1 MIIFNMTQTVQL
13 FLPNEFYEELLYQYE
28 DKDADLRKM
37 VFGFLTPLGK
47 QGKLALLSKNIQVRV
62 MKNGK
67 MEMENRDLVDIDLE
81 ATAVKSNKD
90 WIPAKVTKAEIKI
103 YQITISDR
111 LYKDLTTFGKVYCA
125 RLKIY
130 NDTLDTKSPDY
141 KKNLATLPDCFEQ
154 ILQDNVV
161 GNLSNQIAQGI
172 EKEYEEEFKELEKK
186 LDDKKPPK
194 R

>member
-1 MIIFNMTQTVQL
+1 MIIFNMTQLIKL

-47 QGKLALLSKNIQVRV
+47 QGKLALLSKSIQVRV
-62 MKNGK
+62 MKEGK

-81 ATAVKSNKD
+81 ATAVKSNTA
-90 WIPAKVTKAEIKI
+90 WIPSKVTKEEITT
-103 YQITISDR
+103 YELSISDR

-130 NDTLDTKSPDY
+130 NDTLDTKAPDY
-141 KKNLATLPDCFEQ
+141 KTQLATLPSCFEQ

-172 EKEYEEEFKELEKK
+172 EKEYEEEFAELEKK
-186 LDDKKPPK
+186 IDDKKPPK

>member
-1 MIIFNMTQTVQL
+1 MTKKVKL

-47 QGKLALLSKNIQVRV
+47 QGKLALLSKSIQVRIL
-62 MKNGK
+62 KKGK
-67 MEMENRDLVDIDLE
+67 MEMENKDLKDLDLE
-81 ATAVKSNKD
+81 ATAVKSDPN
-90 WIPAKVTKAEIKI
+90 WIPEKVTKEEIKI
-103 YQITISDR
+103 YELSISDR
-111 LYKDLTTFGKVYCA
+111 LYVDLVSFGKIYCA

-130 NDTLDTKSPDY
+130 NDSMGEKAPGSDDTAAK
-141 KKNLATLPDCFEQ
+141 LPACFEQ
-154 ILQDNVV
+154 IIQDNVV

-172 EKEYEEEFKELEKK
+172 EKEYTEEFEEMEKK
-186 LDDKKPPK
+186 IKDKKPPK